1 MKIWEQKKQERTE
14 QVQNLINRLNAID
27 DKQARMIAMALEY
40 YGFQRQEMPHNAW
53 VKIRKEVIDKAKAY
67 LGEVSE

>member
-1 MKIWEQKKQERTE
+1 VKIWEQKKQERTE

-53 VKIRKEVIDKAKAY
+53 VKIRTEVIDKAKAY

>member
-1 MKIWEQKKQERTE
+1 VKIWEQKKQERTE

-67 LGEVSE
+67 LGEVAK